1 MQPTTAAPVS
11 TKERS
16 DILDI
21 LRGIALL
28 GICIANYPMFSLYIF
43 QKPEVQAAMPT
54 AAIDKWLA
62 YFHFAF
68 VDGKFYSLFSLLF
81 GIGFSIILLRT
92 TKAGK
97 NPLAVFYRRL
107 FILMLIGLAHILLLW
122 EGDILL
128 LYALIGMLLPLFRN
142 VSDKNLI
149 ILWALLI
156 LSPLLFDV
164 VKVLSNNTWNI
175 SNGLKEMAIAQD
187 TKLGITDDNFRTWM
201 IDHHSYTD
209 IIRYNQSSFFW
220 RYQYLLESNRLPKVL
235 GMFLLGLYVGRK
247 LIYAR
252 LDENKTLLKAV
263 QRWGF
268 IIGLPASIVH
278 AYLEMDGRGMPDA
291 FALLDTLF
299 YAISVV
305 PLSLAY
311 TASICLWYMRP
322 KAEKS
327 LKNICRP
334 RSHGAH

>member
-97 NPLAVFYRRL
+97 NPLSIFYRRL
-107 FILMLIGLAHILLLW
+107 FILMMIGLAHILLLW

-128 LYALIGMLLPLFRN
+128 LYALMGMLLPLFRN

-149 ILWALLI
+149 TLWAMLI
-156 LSPLLFDV
+156 LSPLLFDA
-164 VKVLSNNTWNI
+164 VKVLTNNTWNI
-175 SNGLKEMAIAQD
+175 SNGMKALAISQD
-187 TKLGITDDNFRTWM
+187 VKYGITDDNFRTW
-201 IDHHSYTD
+201 
-209 IIRYNQSSFFW
+209 
-220 RYQYLLESNRLPKVL
+220 
-235 GMFLLGLYVGRK
+235 K
-247 LIYAR
+247 LIIHTILIY
-252 LDENKTLLKAV
+252 
-263 QRWGF
+263 
-268 IIGLPASIVH
+268 
-278 AYLEMDGRGMPDA
+278 
-291 FALLDTLF
+291 
-299 YAISVV
+299 
-305 PLSLAY
+305 
-311 TASICLWYMRP
+311 
-322 KAEKS
+322 
-327 LKNICRP
+327 
-334 RSHGAH
+334 